1 MLQGSILQKLE
12 ASHRHS
18 IRPIRF
24 GVYYKNTLVALCH
37 ALEDHIL
44 TNNNNPF
51 VITAFQQGKWY
62 LQEANRYADIA
73 QRSREIVIMA
83 AADAGFTEHPTG
95 QLANVDLVGLA
106 TDDPVAQEW
115 HLIILAPDY
124 TAMVICQELSEA
136 DYGVGGLPTGD
147 LDRKFYGLWT
157 FEPELVRETAAL
169 AIAHIKNY
177 DPQLADKLSQHQQA
191 IHTTLSSSTDVATVV
206 GRVIDYLNTG
216 LDHQFTPSTAHQKF
230 LDRNLLSNEIQ
241 AFLRMAQLIDL
252 SDINNPTAATEV
264 ASIAETMGQLLDL
277 PAWQIKRL
285 RLAALLHRIDP
296 LQKAESLI
304 TPTHVTTTYQDE
316 APSCPLACPLVPGA
330 QALRIMPQ
338 LRAVAQ
344 IITHQTEWWNG
355 TGEPAGLVGDD
366 IPLESRILSL
376 VSEFQL
382 QVNQY
387 KYLNKEGAEIF
398 SQALD
403 QCRKQ
408 QSTRFDPKLIDTLT
422 LLVMGLQQ
430 GLDLPLMT
438 TKVSSG
444 LWLLDSRW
452 DSQSKISEQISTYPQ

>member
-191 IHTTLSSSTDVATVV
+191 IHTTPSSSTDVATVV
-206 GRVIDYLNTG
+206 GRVIDYLKTG
-216 LDHQFTPSTAHQKF
+216 LDHQFIPSTAHQKF
-230 LDRNLLSNEIQ
+230 LDRNLVSNEIQ

-252 SDINNPTAATEV
+252 SDINNPMAATEV

-304 TPTHVTTTYQDE
+304 TPTHVTTAYQDE

-376 VSEFQL
+376 ISEFQL
-382 QVNQY
+382 QANEY
-387 KYLNKEGAEIF
+387 KYSNKKGAEIF

>member
-1 MLQGSILQKLE
+1 
-12 ASHRHS
+12 
-18 IRPIRF
+18 
-24 GVYYKNTLVALCH
+24 
-37 ALEDHIL
+37 
-44 TNNNNPF
+44 
-51 VITAFQQGKWY
+51 
-62 LQEANRYADIA
+62 
-73 QRSREIVIMA
+73 
-83 AADAGFTEHPTG
+83 
-95 QLANVDLVGLA
+95 
-106 TDDPVAQEW
+106 
-115 HLIILAPDY
+115 
-124 TAMVICQELSEA
+124 
-136 DYGVGGLPTGD
+136 
-147 LDRKFYGLWT
+147 
-157 FEPELVRETAAL
+157 
-169 AIAHIKNY
+169 
-177 DPQLADKLSQHQQA
+177 
-191 IHTTLSSSTDVATVV
+191 VATVV
-206 GRVIDYLNTG
+206 GRVIDYLKTG
-216 LDHQFTPSTAHQKF
+216 LDHPFIPSTAHQKF
-230 LDRNLLSNEIQ
+230 LDRNLVSNEIQ

-252 SDINNPTAATEV
+252 SDINNPMAATEV

-304 TPTHVTTTYQDE
+304 THVTTAYQDE

-330 QALRIMPQ
+330 QTLRVMPQ

-344 IITHQTEWWNG
+344 IITHQTEWWDG
-355 TGEPAGLVGDD
+355 TGEPAGLAGDD

-376 VSEFQL
+376 ISEFQL

-387 KYLNKEGAEIF
+387 KYLNKEGTEIF
-398 SQALD
+398 CQALD